1 LERDIVRRTLAFTAS
16 LALATAGLAVGV
28 LAQQPSSAIAAAIAD
43 SARPAAD
50 TARDASRKPA
60 EIVAFVGVKPGDKVA
75 EMMPGSG
82 YFTRILA
89 KTVGPK
95 GHIYAL
101 VPTGFAN
108 RPGALDGL
116 NALAKQYGNVTVV
129 TTDLANFKV
138 PEPVDV
144 VWTSENYHDFHNGPN
159 ANIAGLNA
167 AAFAALKPGG
177 VYYVEDHA
185 AAAGSGTTATSKLHR
200 IDPAAAVSEVE
211 AAGFRLDGRS
221 TALANA
227 SDAHDKPVFDPSVRG
242 KTDKFALKF
251 RKP

>member
-1 LERDIVRRTLAFTAS
+1 VRRTLAFTAS
-16 LALATAGLAVGV
+16 LALATAGLAVGAS
-28 LAQQPSSAIAAAIAD
+28 AQKPSPAVAAAVAD
-43 SARPAAD
+43 SARPATD

-75 EMMPGSG
+75 EMMPGGG

-89 KTVGPK
+89 KTVGAK

-116 NALAKQYGNVTVV
+116 NALAAQYGNVTVV
-129 TTDLANFKV
+129 TTDMANFKV

-185 AAAGSGTTATSKLHR
+185 AAAGSGTTATSTLHR
-200 IDPAAAVSEVE
+200 IDPAAAISEVE
-211 AAGFRLDGRS
+211 AAGFKLDGRS

-227 SDAHDKPVFDPSVRG
+227 GDAHDKPVFDPSVRG

-251 RKP
+251 RKPR

>member
-1 LERDIVRRTLAFTAS
+1 VRYAVSLAAA
-16 LALATAGLAVGV
+16 LALATSGLAVGAS
-28 LAQQPSSAIAAAIAD
+28 AQQPSSAIAAAVAD
-43 SARPAAD
+43 SARPATD

-75 EMMPGSG
+75 EMMPGGG

-89 KTVGPK
+89 KTVGPN
-95 GHIYAL
+95 GHVYAL

-116 NALAKQYGNVTVV
+116 NALARQYGNVTVV
-129 TTDLANFKV
+129 TTDLAEFKV

-185 AAAGSGTTATSKLHR
+185 AAAGSGTTATSTLHR
-200 IDPAAAVSEVE
+200 IDPAAAISEVE
-211 AAGFRLDGRS
+211 AAGFKLDGRS

-227 SDAHDKPVFDPSVRG
+227 GDVHDKPVFDPSVRG

-251 RKP
+251 RKPR

>member
-1 LERDIVRRTLAFTAS
+1 VRYAVSLAAA
-16 LALATAGLAVGV
+16 LALATSGLAVGAA
-28 LAQQPSSAIAAAIAD
+28 AQTPSAAIAAAVAD

>member
-1 LERDIVRRTLAFTAS
+1 
-16 LALATAGLAVGV
+16 
-28 LAQQPSSAIAAAIAD
+28 
-43 SARPAAD
+43 
-50 TARDASRKPA
+50 
-60 EIVAFVGVKPGDKVA
+60 
-75 EMMPGSG
+75 MPGGG

-95 GHIYAL
+95 GHVYAL